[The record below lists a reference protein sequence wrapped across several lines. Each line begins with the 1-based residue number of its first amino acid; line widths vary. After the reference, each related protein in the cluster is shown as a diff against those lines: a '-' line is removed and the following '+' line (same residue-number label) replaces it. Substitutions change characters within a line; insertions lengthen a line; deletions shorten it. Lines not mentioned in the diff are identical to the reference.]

1 MQQNIFAGIAALLSF
16 GAVAAPSVFWHSG
29 DVRKGEHVL
38 LGGGGWSGS
47 PVVEVN
53 GRRVTPSL
61 VTPTAIVFPYKNDG
75 VTARCRVLDGGKA
88 SAFFT
93 VNAPDVWF
101 MHGDDSDRST
111 PGGELRLY
119 GRHLA
124 PGIDIRLGGVT
135 LDSAADGYRVAAKI
149 PAGTKPGE
157 YEVTAGGV
165 KAGVWTV
172 AARRKIWKD
181 ARFDITRYGAVPNH
195 GDDCTKAVRAALAAA
210 AKNGGGT
217 VFVPCGRFLVAGTLD
232 IPPKV
237 LLRGESMEKSCLYWE
252 DTLTP
257 PHAFIRGTCS
267 FGIHELMIHSGKF
280 KNGIVVTNSVCP
292 TGEAPNFG
300 CTAEYP
306 SKDISLKRVHMR
318 FIVDQH
324 EGARCVAERSHGQ
337 LIHGRAITAYG
348 VERFTMEDC
357 SVYAYKRDFVRT
369 WGYGSKHVIR
379 GRGVRIARCDF
390 DQCTWGTFSGRD
402 IEISDCTFRGSN
414 VGISP
419 DVKGLYFGHNRMSSR
434 WENDREALT
443 HDLHCNAFN
452 DEVPGRVRG
461 TSAELTFYGMTAEE
475 ALKKKR
481 VKIDG
486 TPAQWTG
493 RELIVSAGTGVGQK
507 RTIVKMDG
515 FSRLTLDRPFDVPPD
530 ATSRF
535 SIGALRDRI
544 LYVDN
549 KIEDAAV
556 AIQLYGGVCKG
567 VVARNVSTRAGGFL
581 ATGGFYSTTPVWFV
595 DMNDNVIDAGMSYW
609 YPSRT
614 SVLPHCSRIGTDSWY
629 KPDAKRTRLTRGMSL
644 KRNRLYSNAMID
656 VLATDVLIE
665 RNGIADSEFGIVC
678 KGAPKSQFLSGNVFR
693 RVKTE
698 YADFS
703 NGVPARERAA
713 SAQDAEVKMK
723 PPSEFVRLWSY
734 AFTDSFGAPP
744 PYRDWASKILDDGLF
759 RRNGYPLIDMEK
771 LKNEGWGK
779 AAGIILE
786 TFLDVKKP
794 VRLSFSRWDIGA
806 ELYLDNTLILSRDA
820 MPTPTIVRNIKP
832 GVHRLRLYRAKYN
845 EITGSAPVDVG
856 LGVRIHNIG
865 GVPEDAYVISPRRPG
880 R

>member
-1 MQQNIFAGIAALLSF
+1 MRRFLPAA
-16 GAVAAPSVFWHSG
+16 AAAFVFSAATSAPVVYWHSG

-38 LGGGGWSGS
+38 VSGGGWGER
-47 PVVEVN
+47 PAVEVD
-53 GRRVTPSL
+53 GRRVAPRL
-61 VTPTAIVFPYKNDG
+61 VTPTGIVFPFETDAP
-75 VTARCRVLDGGKA
+75 TARCRVIDG
-88 SAFFT
+88 SARSEIFT
-93 VNAPDVWF
+93 VNAPETWF
-101 MHGDDSDRST
+101 MRGDGADRSS
-111 PGGELRLY
+111 PGGALRLY

-124 PGIDIRLGGVT
+124 DGIPVTLGGRT
-135 LDSAADGYRVAAKI
+135 LDCTADGYRIAAKV
-149 PAGTKPGE
+149 PADLAPGR
-157 YEVTAGGV
+157 YPVTVGGV
-165 KAGVWTV
+165 RAGEWTV
-172 AARRKIWKD
+172 ASPRKIWKD
-181 ARFDITRYGAVPNH
+181 DRFDITRYGAVPNH
-195 GDDCTKAVRAALAAA
+195 GDDCTDAVRAALAAA
-210 AKNGGGT
+210 ARNGGGT
-217 VFVPCGRFLVAGTLD
+217 VFVPCGRFQVTGTLD

-237 LLRGESMEKSCLYWE
+237 LLRGDSMEKSCLYWE

-257 PHAFIRGTCS
+257 PHAFIRGTHS

-280 KNGIVVTNSVCP
+280 RNGIVVTNAVCP
-292 TGEAPNFG
+292 KGEAPNFG
-300 CTAEYP
+300 ATAVYP
-306 SKDISLKRVHMR
+306 SHDVSLRRVHMR

-324 EGARCVAERSHGQ
+324 EGARCTVERSHGQ
-337 LIHGRAITAYG
+337 LMHGRALTAYG

-357 SVYAYKRDFVRT
+357 SIYAYKRDFVRT
-369 WGYGSKHVIR
+369 WGYGSKYVIR
-379 GRGVRIARCDF
+379 GRGVTIARCDF

-481 VKIDG
+481 VKING
-486 TPAQWTG
+486 SPAEWTG

-515 FSRLTLDRPFDVPPD
+515 FSRLTLDRPFDVAPD

-549 KIEDAAV
+549 EIEDAAV
-556 AIQLYGGVCKG
+556 AIQLYGGVCRG

-595 DMNDNVIDAGMSYW
+595 DMNDNEIAAGMSYW

-629 KPDAKRTRLTRGMSL
+629 KPDSKRTRLTRGMSL

-656 VLATDVLIE
+656 ILATDALIE
-665 RNGIADSEFGIVC
+665 RNGVVDSEFGIVC
-678 KGAPKSQFLSGNVFR
+678 KGAPDTQCRIRNVFR

-703 NGVPARERAA
+703 KGVPERKPSA
-713 SAQDAEVKMK
+713 SADVKRK
-723 PPSEFVRLWSY
+723 PATEIIRAWSY
-734 AFTDSFGAPP
+734 ALTDSFGCPP
-744 PYRDWASKILDDGLF
+744 PYRDWASKPVDAAKF
-759 RRNGYPLIDMEK
+759 TRTGYPLVDVAAFAK
-771 LKNEGWGK
+771 DGWGK
-779 AAGIILE
+779 AASIVLE
-786 TFLDVKKP
+786 TFLDVRKP

-806 ELYLDNTLILSRDA
+806 ELYLDNTMILSGDA
-820 MPTPTIVRNIKP
+820 MPNRPTIERLIRP
-832 GVHRLRLYRAKYN
+832 GVHRLRLFRAKYTQQ
-845 EITGSAPVDVG
+845 TGTSPVEAG